1 MIQTTSIKLNNFSDF
16 ANACK
21 HFGIEI
27 NNNQL
32 ILFKKYYE
40 ILLEWNKKINLI
52 SRKDVSLST
61 ILEKHFLDSIIFLP
75 EILSLIT
82 NTDLRSQGSNNSGPR
97 SHVSIF
103 DIGSGGGFPGVPLAI
118 INPNWKFTLCEST
131 KKKSIFLS
139 HLISQLEL
147 TSQIK
152 ILNER
157 VENINQKKEYCSI
170 FDLVT
175 VRAVEKLNTLIEYS
189 LPLLKQSGSL
199 LAYKA
204 EDITNEMQN
213 IDKLVKNRRLTVK
226 IFEKEINKVRRKL
239 ICVKKQ

>member
-52 SRKDVSLST
+52 SRKDVSLPT

-75 EILSLIT
+75 EILSLI
-82 NTDLRSQGSNNSGPR
+82 NNSGFIPHTPYLNTQC
-97 SHVSIF
+97 SVF

-118 INPNWKFTLCEST
+118 INPHWRFTLCEST

-189 LPLLKQSGSL
+189 LPLLKQGGNL

-213 IDKLVKNRRLTVK
+213 VDKLVKNKKLTVK

-239 ICVKKQ
+239 ICVKKQS